1 MPIQK
6 TLEKITRADPVWQ
19 DRAKERINALTM
31 PPWALGRLLDLA
43 VEVAG
48 MTRSFCLPPLKG
60 TVVVAAGDH
69 GVVEEGVSAF
79 PQEVTVQMIQN
90 FIKGGAG
97 VNVLAKQAGARVVV
111 VDVGVAGDLKAN
123 DESGVLL
130 SRRVAS
136 GTGNIAR
143 GPAMSREQA
152 LRSVEIGIDVALEL
166 ADSTDIFA
174 TGEMGIGNTTPSSA
188 IVSVLCGLDA
198 ERVTGSGSGID
209 DEARRR
215 KAETINRAIRLNR
228 PDPKDPVDVLAKV
241 GGYEIG
247 AIAGL
252 VLGAAAQR
260 KPVIIDGLI
269 TTAGALLAQ
278 GLDERVTDYI
288 IASHRSAEPGH
299 PVALERLGKKPL
311 LDLNLRLG
319 EGTGA
324 ALAMHLVEA
333 SMRILNDMATFEE
346 AQVSGKGE

>member
-1 MPIQK
+1 MSIQK
-6 TLEKITRADPVWQ
+6 TLENITAADPLWR
-19 DRAKERINALTM
+19 DRAKDRINSLTM

-43 VEVAG
+43 VDIAG
-48 MTRSFCLPPLKG
+48 MTRSFCPPPLKG

-79 PQEVTVQMIQN
+79 PQEVTIQMIHN

-97 VNVLAKQAGARVVV
+97 VNVLAGQAGARVVV
-111 VDVGVAGDLKAN
+111 VDVGVAGDLKLN
-123 DESGVLL
+123 DDSGILL

-152 LRSVEIGIDVALEL
+152 LRSIEAGIDVALEF

-188 IVSVLCGLDA
+188 IISVLCGLDA
-198 ERVTGSGSGID
+198 GSVTGAGSGID
-209 DEARRR
+209 DEARGR
-215 KAETINRAIRLNR
+215 KAETIKRAIELNR

-269 TTAGALLAQ
+269 TTAGALLAR
-278 GLDERVTDYI
+278 GLDETVTDYI
-288 IASHRSAEPGH
+288 IASHKSAEPGH
-299 PVALERLGKKPL
+299 VVALERLGKKPL

-324 ALAMHLVEA
+324 VLAMHLVEA